1 MTGSGTISWTEF
13 LASTIETLGPV
24 SEEEFSSAFDHLDLD
39 SSGYISTGVRFRN
52 ASCIVPSPEYSLIS
66 NCDILFSLCRI

>member
-24 SEEEFSSAFDHLDLD
+24 SAEEFSSAFDHLDLD
-39 SSGYISTGVRFRN
+39 SSGYISTGVRFEIHFT
-52 ASCIVPSPEYSLIS
+52 ASSLLLS
-66 NCDILFSLCRI
+66 TR

>member
-39 SSGYISTGVRFRN
+39 SSGYISTGVRFEMN
-52 ASCIVPSPEYSLIS
+52 FASSSLLMS
-66 NCDILFSLCRI
+66 TH